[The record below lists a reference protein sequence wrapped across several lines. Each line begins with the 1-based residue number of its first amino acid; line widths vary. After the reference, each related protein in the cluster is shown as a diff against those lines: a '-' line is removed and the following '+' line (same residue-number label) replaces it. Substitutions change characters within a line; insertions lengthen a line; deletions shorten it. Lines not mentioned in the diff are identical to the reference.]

1 MVSEKD
7 DLSKKDLILQETLN
21 LIDEEGFDGISVRKI
36 AKKANVNVALINY
49 YFGSK
54 DKLLN
59 NAFQVFLSPLKESF
73 SSLENETMEPQERLK
88 QFFIRYINVY
98 QAYPSVFQLILQKST
113 FEFDSHK
120 EYMNFIKSL
129 GLKKLVSI
137 MQEITGEQDEQQC
150 MVMISQ
156 LLGGIFL
163 PLIMEPIIKDTTPF
177 RLPDIDKHVDL
188 LFEHYF
194 KRYH

>member
-59 NAFQVFLSPLKESF
+59 NAFQMFLSPLKESF